1 MVGQVEGDAGLGR
14 VGDLAGA
21 ARAHSKGAG
30 AGFPGLVGGTEPRS
44 RVRVLWSAGPW
55 GSRVFCEMVSP

>member
-30 AGFPGLVGGTEPRS
+30 AGFPGLVGSTEPRS
-44 RVRVLWSAGPW
+44 RVRVL
-55 GSRVFCEMVSP
+55 